1 MKKEGYVVLG
11 CRANDEFALDICK
24 RLGKDLGKVE
34 FIEFANGEHKQIIH
48 TNLRKMDVY
57 FILTF
62 KDNVDAE
69 IFNALQVI
77 NNIKISYCTNLAI
90 VCPDLPYSRQDK
102 RHGQREPNTARLIG
116 LLFNE
121 AGADHTITL
130 ELHSP
135 QIEGYH
141 KSLDHLRMF
150 SVFGHLIKQRYKDD
164 KEFWKKLVII
174 SPDAGSLRLAS
185 MLAKEISKEEDKAIE
200 IGFVQKERLG
210 VNITKTGKIIGDVA
224 GKDVIIVDD
233 MIDTGGTL
241 MAAANLAKKGGAK
254 KVYACVTHAYMS
266 DKPNKKFE
274 DAFVESKVDE
284 LIITNTRPF
293 ITEKVKNSDKLKKK
307 ITILNIAP
315 YMAEAIRRDRSGY
328 TITEMLE
335 DINPADLYEVVNL

>member
-1 MKKEGYVVLG
+1 MKKESYVVIG
-11 CRANDEFALDICK
+11 CRENDEFALDVCK
-24 RLGKDLGKVE
+24 KLNKKLGEVE
-34 FIEFANGEHKQIIH
+34 FVTFANGEHKQIIN

-62 KDNVDAE
+62 KEDIDAE

-116 LLFNE
+116 ILFGA
-121 AGADHTITL
+121 AGADHAITL

-150 SVFGHLIKQRYKDD
+150 LVFGHLFKNKYKNEKD
-164 KEFWKKLVII
+164 FWKKIAII

-185 MLAKEISKEEDKAIE
+185 MLAKEISKDPDKQIE
-200 IGFVQKERLG
+200 IGFVQKERVG
-210 VNITKTGKIIGDVA
+210 INMSKTGKIIGDIE

-241 MAAANLAKKGGAK
+241 IAAASLAKNDGAK

-266 DKPNKKFE
+266 DKPEKKFE
-274 DAFVESKVDE
+274 DLLAESKVDE
-284 LIITNTRPF
+284 LIITNTRPL
-293 ITEKVKNSDKLKKK
+293 ILDRVKNSAKLRKK

-315 YMAEAIRRDRSGY
+315 YIAEAIRRDRSGY
-328 TITEMLE
+328 TVTEMLE
-335 DINPADLYEVVNL
+335 DINPEELYEVVKL

>member
-1 MKKEGYVVLG
+1 MKKEDYVVLG
-11 CRANDEFALDICK
+11 CRENDEFALDVCK
-24 RLGKDLGKVE
+24 RLDKDLGKVE
-34 FIEFANGEHKQIIH
+34 FVKFANGENKQIIH

-116 LLFNE
+116 LLLGA
-121 AGADHTITL
+121 AGGDHTITL

-150 SVFGHLIKQRYKDD
+150 LVFGHLFKERYKNEKDL
-164 KEFWKKLVII
+164 WKKLAII

-185 MLAKEISKEEDKAIE
+185 MLAKEISKEPGKAIE
-200 IGFVQKERLG
+200 IGFVQKERIG
-210 VNITKTGKIIGDVA
+210 VNIAKTGKIIGDVA
-224 GKDVIIVDD
+224 EKDVIIVDD
-233 MIDTGGTL
+233 MVDTGGTL
-241 MAAANLAKKGGAK
+241 IAAADVAKKNGAK

-266 DKPNKKFE
+266 DKQKKKFE
-274 DAFVESKVDE
+274 DLLAESKVDE

-293 ITEKVKNSDKLKKK
+293 IVDKVKNSAKLRKK
-307 ITILNIAP
+307 ITVLNIAP

-335 DINPADLYEVVNL
+335 DINPTDLYEVVKL